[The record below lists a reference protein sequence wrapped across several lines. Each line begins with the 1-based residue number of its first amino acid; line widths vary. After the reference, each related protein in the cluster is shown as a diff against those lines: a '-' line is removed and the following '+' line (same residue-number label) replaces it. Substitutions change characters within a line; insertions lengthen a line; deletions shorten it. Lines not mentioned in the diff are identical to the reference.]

1 MMKALYREKG
11 AEMRIEILNEK
22 EVEDFIGE
30 HADILDSTFA
40 GTKMSDTMRRS
51 LQESD
56 YVFSGMKTFHELN
69 EAFPSLLDDKGERK
83 PFERFLNDVQR
94 IDSTYNRN
102 YLRSEYN
109 FVEAS
114 STMAGKWEQFEADG
128 DDYYL
133 QYRTAGDSKVRP
145 EHAALDRVTLPQSDD
160 FWDTYYPPNGWN
172 CRCNVVQ
179 VLKSSYEQTPHDDA
193 VSRGEQALAKETRQ
207 MFAWNPGKQ
216 KKTVPDYNPYTIRDC
231 TNCKI
236 GKALLA
242 WQPNREICR
251 VCALI
256 KNCYKE
262 EESKNSVNLKKY
274 SREAKH
280 NIYEKPLNQQF
291 KHIIDGK
298 KGGCLQCHVLKD
310 TNAMDY
316 NRVLIAGSL
325 YADKEKVLIM
335 PEIHESEIKI
345 RKQLGLVNKSN
356 PDLKVGDT
364 FVDVKSPFSVKQLAS
379 NATSA
384 SKQGAIACITDD
396 HCILEESEIDN
407 YAERVFKNK
416 SYLKEEVHFVIN
428 GVLYKKHKG

>member
-145 EHAALDRVTLPQSDD
+145 EHAALDRVTLP
-160 FWDTYYPPNGWN
+160 
-172 CRCNVVQ
+172 
-179 VLKSSYEQTPHDDA
+179 
-193 VSRGEQALAKETRQ
+193 
-207 MFAWNPGKQ
+207 
-216 KKTVPDYNPYTIRDC
+216 
-231 TNCKI
+231 
-236 GKALLA
+236 
-242 WQPNREICR
+242 
-251 VCALI
+251 
-256 KNCYKE
+256 
-262 EESKNSVNLKKY
+262 
-274 SREAKH
+274 
-280 NIYEKPLNQQF
+280 
-291 KHIIDGK
+291 
-298 KGGCLQCHVLKD
+298 
-310 TNAMDY
+310 
-316 NRVLIAGSL
+316 
-325 YADKEKVLIM
+325 
-335 PEIHESEIKI
+335 
-345 RKQLGLVNKSN
+345 
-356 PDLKVGDT
+356 
-364 FVDVKSPFSVKQLAS
+364 
-379 NATSA
+379 
-384 SKQGAIACITDD
+384 
-396 HCILEESEIDN
+396 
-407 YAERVFKNK
+407 
-416 SYLKEEVHFVIN
+416 
-428 GVLYKKHKG
+428 